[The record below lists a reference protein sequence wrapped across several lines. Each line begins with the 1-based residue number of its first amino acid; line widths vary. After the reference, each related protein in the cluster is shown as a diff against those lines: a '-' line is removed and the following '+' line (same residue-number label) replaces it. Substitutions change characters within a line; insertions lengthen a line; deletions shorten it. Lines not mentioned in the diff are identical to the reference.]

1 MYLGS
6 IYYVPLN
13 IPVKKKEETDSV
25 VEWKKH
31 RIASQK
37 FWGSPWLL
45 CELGWQVPE
54 SRWASASLL
63 TKQKD

>member
-13 IPVKKKEETDSV
+13 IPVKKKERNSV

-37 FWGSPWLL
+37 F
-45 CELGWQVPE
+45 
-54 SRWASASLL
+54 
-63 TKQKD
+63 